1 MQIGNSFTHFT
12 EKNYPVLSLLHLY
25 SAADFSLRVISEVTY
40 WKCKEENQIRVI
52 LINLVCTGCSLT
64 LKGVP

>member
-25 SAADFSLRVISEVTY
+25 SAADFSLRLISEVTY
-40 WKCKEENQIRVI
+40 
-52 LINLVCTGCSLT
+52 
-64 LKGVP
+64 